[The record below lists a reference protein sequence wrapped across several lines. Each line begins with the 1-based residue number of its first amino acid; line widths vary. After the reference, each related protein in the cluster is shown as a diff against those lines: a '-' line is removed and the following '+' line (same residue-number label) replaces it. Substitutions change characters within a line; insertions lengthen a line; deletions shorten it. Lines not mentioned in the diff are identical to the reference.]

1 MRNPVARWSVWL
13 TTTVIT
19 FVCLYAWKVRG
30 IDPAGNLFLF
40 WMWFVAA
47 VGCILLLIPRKYAA
61 KTTHPKIPSLQI
73 CDLATEIILVGLLAW
88 FGHFVLAAVY
98 VVGLLGRAANSN
110 MYDQSGKLKA
120 VSND

>member
-13 TTTVIT
+13 TTTVNT

-47 VGCILLLIPRKYAA
+47 VGCVLLLIPRKYAA
-61 KTTHPKIPSLQI
+61 KTTQPKIPSLQI
-73 CDLATEIILVGLLAW
+73 CDLATEIILIGLLAW
-88 FGHFVLAAVY
+88 FGHFVLAAFY
-98 VVGLLGRAANSN
+98 VAGLLGRAANSS
-110 MYDQSGKLKA
+110 MYDQSGKLKV